1 MLDVVGSVAMLHRY
15 YTKVFYAFCVSN
27 PLIPIN
33 SLVLGI
39 R

>member
-1 MLDVVGSVAMLHRY
+1 MLDVLGSVAMLHRY
-15 YTKVFYAFCVSN
+15 YTKFSDAFCVTN